1 MMTYR
6 IKPEYLT
13 QWGDNATE
21 ETVLTWDDIEM
32 ITHGWGKTPADVMD
46 QLIIQDENGVYWEA
60 IANLMDDEIREDL
73 HISLA
78 PCSED
83 EFLEEYKKRHLEKFG
98 EEFTY

>member
-6 IKPEYLT
+6 IKPEYLS

-32 ITHGWGKTPADVMD
+32 ITHGWEKTPADVMD

-83 EFLEEYKKRHLEKFG
+83 EFLEAYKKRHLEKLG